1 MILKHRLAIILTVC
15 GSLIS
20 GNTFSSDHLI
30 STFTHP
36 EQRSAI
42 ASFID
47 NVLRQIPSDKILNI
61 VDQIKQDTSLRSPL
75 DDAQLYERMRAEIM
89 PLKGR
94 LSIIKVIKLINFQKQ
109 FLAKQ
114 IRALL
119 GQAEII
125 QNCLEIGTP
134 GTYSSAIRDRINGKI
149 SALTEQ
155 PKVTDVLQA
164 HSLNPSKQFKGYD
177 EFVALNDYEP
187 ISAKI
192 DDHSIDLII
201 CTIGLH
207 HVPVDKLD
215 AFIDSIKRVL
225 RPGGIFMLREHN
237 AHSPELISLAYA
249 AHSVYNA
256 IIPEETVDSEMR
268 EIRNFQSLNYWKN
281 LLESHGFIIGSEEYL
296 QDGDST
302 LNTFIKCTKKCITLE
317 DKKLNASIQAQ
328 QHAGYSRDQ
337 VQTYLTTPEWNNV
350 DAAQHY
356 GEYINTIPFYE
367 FPYMA
372 HVKTFWKTF
381 SNSWDCAAKE
391 KGGHLKMFLSPNV
404 MLNYTLMNVF
414 IGCFMTVE
422 YSAKS
427 LISLPIRAMFSGAEA
442 TTLLALVH
450 DLHDEITQ
458 VDPAIVVKQQYEGN
472 IKLVSIPRYL
482 KFLRSIKKLVNSS
495 VEFIKIANNE
505 NIVCKI
511 RYKNNVTS
519 TFKSSW
525 EQKFTW
531 CMPTVPEYTYAAYLI
546 PVQELK
552 EFIQFLQ
559 EIGSELLY
567 IHDF

>member
-1 MILKHRLAIILTVC
+1 MRKLAAAFTVLSFFTT
-15 GSLIS
+15 GK
-20 GNTFSSDHLI
+20 TFSNDHLI

-36 EQRSAI
+36 EQRIAI

-47 NVLRQIPSDKILNI
+47 NVLRQIPSESILNL
-61 VDQIKQDTSLRSPL
+61 VDHIKQNTGRRSPL
-75 DDAQLYERMRAEIM
+75 DDPQLYERIRTGVM

-94 LSIIKVIKLINFQKQ
+94 LSTIKVIKLINFQKQ
-109 FLAKQ
+109 LLGKQ
-114 IRALL
+114 IQALL

-134 GTYSSAIRDRINGKI
+134 GTYSSTIRNRINGNI
-149 SALTEQ
+149 YVLIEQ
-155 PKVTDVLQA
+155 PQATDILQA
-164 HSLNPSKQFKGYD
+164 HSLSPSKKFKGYD

-187 ISAKI
+187 ISTKI
-192 DDHSIDLII
+192 PNHSIDLII

-207 HVPVDKLD
+207 HVPVNKLD
-215 AFIDSIKRVL
+215 AFVDSIKRVL
-225 RPGGIFMLREHN
+225 RPGGTFILREHN
-237 AHSPELISLAYA
+237 AHSPELVSLAYA
-249 AHSVYNA
+249 AHSIYNA
-256 IIPEETVDSEMR
+256 IIPQETVDSEMK
-268 EIRNFQSLNYWKN
+268 ETRNFQSLNYWKN
-281 LLESHGFIIGSEEYL
+281 LLEKHGFSIGSEEYL

-317 DKKLNASIQAQ
+317 DQKLNAAMQAQ

-381 SNSWDCAAKE
+381 FNSWNCAAKE
-391 KGGHLKMFLSPNV
+391 KGGNLKLLTSPNV
-404 MLNYTLMNVF
+404 ILNYTLMNIF

-422 YSAKS
+422 YSAKA

-450 DLHDEITQ
+450 DPRDEITKI
-458 VDPAIVVKQQYEGN
+458 DPSIVIKQKYDGN
-472 IKLVSIPRYL
+472 IKLVSIPRYI
-482 KFLRSIKKLVNSS
+482 KFLASVKKLVNSS
-495 VEFIKIANNE
+495 VEFVKIANNE
-505 NIVCKI
+505 NIVCKV
-511 RYKNNVTS
+511 RYKKDNVPS
-519 TFKSSW
+519 FKASW

-531 CMPTVPEYTYAAYLI
+531 QMPTLPEYNYAAYLI
-546 PVQELK
+546 PVCELK
-552 EFIQFLQ
+552 EFIQILPKL
-559 EIGSELLY
+559 SVELLY